1 MDFIEPV
8 SYLLLYLD
16 LHLAYAYSKEYNM
29 IRKSQANKV
38 QSGLYHQTSHRL
50 CFAHSPR
57 LKIDTANKHR
67 LIYTLNNGF
76 AVVVFPNRANVLENP
91 SSLYRYTNIS
101 AV

>member
-1 MDFIEPV
+1 MNLCDALIV
-8 SYLLLYLD
+8 SVTNRKLWLQ
-16 LHLAYAYSKEYNM
+16 HSYSKEYNM

-57 LKIDTANKHR
+57 LKIDTAYKHR

-76 AVVVFPNRANVLENP
+76 CESCTIKR
-91 SSLYRYTNIS
+91 I
-101 AV
+101 